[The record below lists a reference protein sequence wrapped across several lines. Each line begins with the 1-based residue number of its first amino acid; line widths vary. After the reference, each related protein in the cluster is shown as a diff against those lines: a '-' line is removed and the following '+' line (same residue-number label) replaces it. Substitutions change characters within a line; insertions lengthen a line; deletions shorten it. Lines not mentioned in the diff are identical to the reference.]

1 MKETYPIL
9 TIRKG
14 REEAISRK
22 HPWIFSGAIFSKPD
36 NLTDGD
42 VVRVLDYKENH
53 LATGHYHDGSIMV
66 RILSFKDSGIDQGFW
81 NRKMKSAYEYR
92 NSIGLIDNPNTN
104 AFRFIH
110 GEGDG
115 ISGLIVDIYNNN
127 AVVQCHSVGCY
138 RDIKY
143 ICSAIDYAFGG
154 TLECIYVKS
163 KDSLPSSFEEY
174 DQDYYA
180 KGEPSSTEILENGV
194 RFAINWE
201 EGQKTGFFLDQRD
214 NRKVLGEFSKDKSV
228 LNCFCYTGGFSMYA
242 LTNGASYVH
251 SMDVSKPAMEM
262 VAKNHELNGFGEI
275 HKMDDANVMH
285 ALSDESIPKYDVVI
299 IDPPA
304 FAKSIK
310 KRHNAVQ
317 AYKRLNIMALKKVKH
332 KGYLFTFS
340 CSQVVGPELFYN
352 TIRSAAIESGR
363 SIRIVRHLT
372 QGPDHPINI
381 YHPEGNYLKGLV
393 LYVE

>member
-1 MKETYPIL
+1 MKDTYPII

-14 REEAISRK
+14 KEEAISRR
-22 HPWIFSGAIFSKPD
+22 HPWIFSGAIYSKPSD
-36 NLTDGD
+36 LTDGQ
-42 VVRVLDYKENH
+42 VVRVVDFKGKH

-66 RILSFKDSGIDQGFW
+66 RILSFKDVAIDQGFW
-81 NRKMKSAYEYR
+81 NRTMKSAYAYR
-92 NSIGLIDNPNTN
+92 KSLGLIENSETN

-115 ISGLIVDIYNNN
+115 VSGLIIDIYNNN
-127 AVVQCHSVGCY
+127 AVIQCHSVGCY
-138 RDIKY
+138 RDVKY
-143 ICSAIDYAFGG
+143 ISTALDYAFGG
-154 TLECIYVKS
+154 GLDCIYIKS
-163 KDSLPSSFEEY
+163 KDSLPSSFDGHEE
-174 DQDYYA
+174 DYYI
-180 KGEPSSTEILENGV
+180 KGNPSSTEIVENGIK
-194 RFAINWE
+194 FAINWE
-201 EGQKTGFFLDQRD
+201 EGQKTGFFLDQRE
-214 NRKVLGEFSKDKSV
+214 NRHKLAQFSEGKTV
-228 LNCFCYTGGFSMYA
+228 LNCFCYTGGFSIYA
-242 LTNGASYVH
+242 LANGASSVH
-251 SMDVSKPAMEM
+251 SIDVSKSAMEM
-262 VAKNHELNGFGEI
+262 VAKNHKINEFGDN
-275 HKMDDANVMH
+275 HVMDDANVMH
-285 ALSDESIPKYDVVI
+285 LLGDEKLQKFDVVV

-304 FAKSIK
+304 FAKSVK

-332 KGYLFTFS
+332 KGHLFTFS

-363 SIRIVRHLT
+363 KIRIVHHLS

>member
-1 MKETYPIL
+1 MKDKYPVL
-9 TIRKG
+9 TVRKG
-14 REEAISRK
+14 KEEAISRK
-22 HPWIFSGAIFSKPD
+22 HPWIFSGAIFSKPEG
-36 NLTDGD
+36 LKDGD
-42 VVRVLDYKENH
+42 VVRVLNAKGKH

-66 RILSFKDSGIDQGFW
+66 RILSFKDVSVDQGFW
-81 NRKMKSAYEYR
+81 NKKMKSALEYR
-92 NSIGLIDNPNTN
+92 QSIGLIDNPKTN

-115 ISGLIVDIYNNN
+115 VSGLIIDIYNNN
-127 AVVQCHSVGCY
+127 AVVQCHSVGCF
-138 RDIKY
+138 RDVKY
-143 ICSAIDYAFGG
+143 ICSALDYAFGG
-154 TLECIYVKS
+154 NLDSIYIKS
-163 KDSLPSSFEEY
+163 KDSLPSSFEGYEE
-174 DQDYYA
+174 DYYA
-180 KGEPSSTEILENGV
+180 KGSPSSTEIMENGV
-194 RFAINWE
+194 QFAINWE

-214 NRKVLGEFSKDKSV
+214 NRKILGEFSKGKSV

-242 LTNGASYVH
+242 LANGASDVH
-251 SMDVSKPAMEM
+251 SIDVSKSAMEM
-262 VAKNHELNGFGEI
+262 VAKNHEINEFGDN
-275 HKMDDANVMH
+275 HTMDDANVMH
-285 ALSDESIPKYDVVI
+285 ALADDSIPKYDVVI

-304 FAKSIK
+304 FAKSVK

-363 SIRIVRHLT
+363 SIRIVHHLT

>member
-1 MKETYPIL
+1 MKEKYPIL

-36 NLTDGD
+36 HLKDGD

-53 LATGHYHDGSIMV
+53 LATGHFHDGSIMV
-66 RILSFKDSGIDQGFW
+66 RILSFKDSSIDQGFW
-81 NRKMKSAYEYR
+81 NKKMKSAYEFR
-92 NSIGLIDNPNTN
+92 KSIGMIDNPNTN
-104 AFRFIH
+104 AYRFIH

-115 ISGLIVDIYNNN
+115 ISGLIIDIYNNN

-143 ICSAIDYAFGG
+143 ICSALDYAFGG

-174 DQDYYA
+174 EQDYYA

-214 NRKVLGEFSKDKSV
+214 NRAVLGDFSKDKTV

-242 LTNGASYVH
+242 LNNGASYVH
-251 SMDVSKPAMEM
+251 SMDVSKTAMEM
-262 VAKNHELNGFGEI
+262 VAKNHNLNEFGEN

-285 ALSDESIPKYDVVI
+285 ALADDSIPKFDVVI

-304 FAKSIK
+304 FAKSVK

-317 AYKRLNIMALKKVKH
+317 AYKRLNKMALKKVKH

-363 SIRIVRHLT
+363 NIRIVRHLT

-393 LYVE
+393 LFVE

>member
-1 MKETYPIL
+1 MKDKYPTL
-9 TIRKG
+9 VLKRGK
-14 REEAISRK
+14 EEAINRK
-22 HPWIFSGAIFSKPD
+22 HPWIFSGAIYQKP
-36 NLTDGD
+36 NGLEDGQ
-42 VVRVLDYKENH
+42 VVRLVNQKGHH
-53 LATGHYHDGSIMV
+53 LVTGHYHDGSIML
-66 RILSFKDSGIDQGFW
+66 RILSFEDVNIDQGFW
-81 NRKMKSAYEYR
+81 NKKMKSAYDYR
-92 NSIGLIDNPNTN
+92 QSIGLIDNPNTN

-115 ISGLIVDIYNNN
+115 VSGLIIDIYNNN
-127 AVVQCHSVGCY
+127 AVVQCHSIGCY
-138 RDIKY
+138 KDIRY
-143 ICSAIDYAFGG
+143 ITSALDFAFGG
-154 TLECIYVKS
+154 KLDCIYVKS
-163 KDSLPSSFEEY
+163 KDSLPSAYDGY

-194 RFAINWE
+194 KFAINWE

-214 NRKVLGEFSKDKSV
+214 NRRILGQFSKGKSV

-242 LTNGASYVH
+242 LANGASSVY
-251 SMDVSKPAMEM
+251 SLDVSKTAMAM
-262 VAKNHELNGFGEI
+262 VAKNHELNEYADI
-275 HKMDDANVMH
+275 HKMEDANVMH
-285 ALSDESIPKYDVVI
+285 VLADKEIPKHDVVI

-304 FAKSIK
+304 FAKSVK

-317 AYKRLNIMALKKVKH
+317 AYKRLNIMALKKVNKG
-332 KGYLFTFS
+332 GYLFTFS
-340 CSQVVGPELFYN
+340 CSQVVGSELFYN

-363 SIRIVRHLT
+363 NIRIVHHLT

>member
-1 MKETYPIL
+1 MKDKYSIL
-9 TIRKG
+9 TVRKG
-14 REEAISRK
+14 KEEAISRR
-22 HPWIFSGAIFSKPD
+22 HPWIFSGAIYSKPD
-36 NLTDGD
+36 HLTNGE
-42 VVRVLDYKENH
+42 VVRVADHKGKH

-66 RILSFKDSGIDQGFW
+66 RILSFKDVAIDQGFW
-81 NRKMKSAYEYR
+81 NKKMKSAYEFR
-92 NSIGLIDNPNTN
+92 QSLGLIDNPQTN

-115 ISGLIVDIYNNN
+115 ASGLIIDIYNGN

-143 ICSAIDYAFGG
+143 ICTALDYAFDGS
-154 TLECIYVKS
+154 LKSIYVKS

-174 DQDYYA
+174 DEDYYA
-180 KGEPSSTEILENGV
+180 KGEPSSAEILENGV
-194 RFAINWE
+194 KFAINWE

-214 NRKVLGEFSKDKSV
+214 NRRILGAFSKGKTV

-242 LTNGASYVH
+242 LANGAASVH
-251 SMDVSKPAMEM
+251 SIDVSKSAMEM
-262 VAKNHELNGFGEI
+262 VDKNHQLNGFGSN
-275 HKMDDANVMH
+275 HTMDDANVMH
-285 ALSDESIPKYDVVI
+285 ALTDEKIAKHDIVI

-304 FAKSIK
+304 FAKSVK

-352 TIRSAAIESGR
+352 TIRSAAIESKR
-363 SIRIVRHLT
+363 KIRIVHHLT

>member
-1 MKETYPIL
+1 MKDKYPIL
-9 TIRKG
+9 SVRKG
-14 REEAISRK
+14 KEEAISRR

-36 NLTDGD
+36 NLKDGD
-42 VVRVLDYKENH
+42 VVRVLDHKGEH

-66 RILSFKDSGIDQGFW
+66 RILSFKDVTVDQGFW

-92 NSIGLIDNPNTN
+92 QSIGLTDNFDTN

-115 ISGLIVDIYNNN
+115 ISGLIIDIYNNN
-127 AVVQCHSVGCY
+127 AVVQCHSIGCY

-143 ICSAIDYAFGG
+143 ICTALDYVFDGKM
-154 TLECIYVKS
+154 ESIYIKS

-174 DQDYYA
+174 EKDYYV
-180 KGEPSSTEILENGV
+180 KGSSASTEILENGV
-194 RFAINWE
+194 KFTINWE

-214 NRKVLGEFSKDKSV
+214 NRRILGNFSEGKSV

-242 LTNGASYVH
+242 LANKATTVH
-251 SMDVSKPAMEM
+251 SIDVSKPAMEM
-262 VAKNHELNGFGEI
+262 VAKNHSLNGFGDN
-275 HKMDDANVMH
+275 HTMDDANVMH
-285 ALSDESIPKYDVVI
+285 ALADDTIPKYDVVI

-363 SIRIVRHLT
+363 TIRIVHHLT

-381 YHPEGNYLKGLV
+381 YHPEGNYLKGLI

>member
-1 MKETYPIL
+1 MKDKYPMLIV
-9 TIRKG
+9 RKG
-14 REEAISRK
+14 KEDAISRK
-22 HPWIFSGAIFSKPD
+22 HPWIFSGAFYSKPD
-36 NLTDGD
+36 NLSDGE
-42 VVRVLDYKENH
+42 VVRVIDHKGKH
-53 LATGHYHDGSIMV
+53 LATGHYHNGSIMV
-66 RILSFKDSGIDQGFW
+66 RILSFKDVTIDQGFW
-81 NRKMKSAYEYR
+81 NKKMKSAYEYR
-92 NSIGLIDNPNTN
+92 QSIGLIDNKKTN

-115 ISGLIVDIYNNN
+115 VSGLIIDIYNKN

-138 RDIKY
+138 RDVKY
-143 ICSAIDYAFGG
+143 ICSALDYAFNGS
-154 TLECIYVKS
+154 LECIYIKS
-163 KDSLPSSFEEY
+163 KDSLPTSFEDY

-180 KGEPSSTEILENGV
+180 KGSPSSTEILENGV

-214 NRKVLGEFSKDKSV
+214 NRRILGEFSNDKTV

-242 LTNGASYVH
+242 LANGATSVH
-251 SMDVSKPAMEM
+251 SIDVSKPAMEM
-262 VAKNHELNGFGEI
+262 VAKNHKLNAFDNN
-275 HKMDDANVMH
+275 HVLDDANVMH
-285 ALSDESIPKYDVVI
+285 ALSDEKIPKYDVVI

-304 FAKSIK
+304 FAKSVK

-317 AYKRLNIMALKKVKH
+317 AYKRLNIMALKKVNH

-363 SIRIVRHLT
+363 TIRIVHHLT

>member
-1 MKETYPIL
+1 MKDKYPIL
-9 TIRKG
+9 SVRKG
-14 REEAISRK
+14 KEEAISRR
-22 HPWIFSGAIFSKPD
+22 HPWIFSGAIFSKPEG
-36 NLTDGD
+36 LTDGD
-42 VVRVLDYKENH
+42 VVRVLDHKGDH

-66 RILSFKDSGIDQGFW
+66 RILSFKDVTVDQGFW
-81 NRKMKSAYEYR
+81 NRKMKAAYEYR
-92 NSIGLIDNPNTN
+92 QSIGVIDNPNTN

-115 ISGLIVDIYNNN
+115 ISGLIIDIYNNN
-127 AVVQCHSVGCY
+127 AVVQCHSIGCY

-143 ICSAIDYAFGG
+143 ICTALDYAFGG
-154 TLECIYVKS
+154 NLECIYIKS
-163 KDSLPSSFEEY
+163 KDSLPSSFEAY
-174 DQDYYA
+174 DQDYYV
-180 KGEPSSTEILENGV
+180 KGTPSSTEIIENGV
-194 RFAINWE
+194 KFNINWE

-214 NRKVLGEFSKDKSV
+214 NRRILGEFSKGKSV

-242 LTNGASYVH
+242 LANEATNVH
-251 SMDVSKPAMEM
+251 SIDVSKPAMEM
-262 VAKNHELNGFGEI
+262 LAKNHQINEFGDN
-275 HKMDDANVMH
+275 HTMDDANVMH
-285 ALSDESIPKYDVVI
+285 ALADDSISKYDVVI

-363 SIRIVRHLT
+363 TIRIVHHLT

>member
-1 MKETYPIL
+1 MKENYPTL
-9 TIRKG
+9 TVRKG
-14 REEAISRK
+14 KEEAISRR
-22 HPWIFSGAIFSKPD
+22 HPWIFSGAIYSKPD
-36 NLTDGD
+36 QLNDGE
-42 VVRVLDYKENH
+42 VVRVLDYKGRH

-66 RILSFKDSGIDQGFW
+66 RILSFDDVRIDQGFW
-81 NRKMKSAYEYR
+81 NKKMKSAYEYR
-92 NSIGLIDNPNTN
+92 QSLGLIDDPSTN

-115 ISGLIVDIYNNN
+115 VSGLIVDIYAKH

-143 ICSAIDYAFGG
+143 ICAALDYAFEG
-154 TLECIYVKS
+154 TLKSIYIKS
-163 KDSLPSSFEEY
+163 KDSLPSGFQEYEE
-174 DQDYYA
+174 DYYA
-180 KGEPSSTEILENGV
+180 KGGSSVAEIIENGV
-194 RFAINWE
+194 RFKINWE

-214 NRKVLGEFSKDKSV
+214 NRRILGSFSKGKTV

-242 LTNGASYVH
+242 LAQGAALVH
-251 SMDVSKPAMEM
+251 SIDVSKLAMEM
-262 VAKNHELNGFGEI
+262 VAQNHTLNGFGDN
-275 HKMDDANVMH
+275 HTMDDANVMH
-285 ALSDESIPKYDVVI
+285 ALADRSIPKYDVVI

-304 FAKSIK
+304 FAKSVK

-317 AYKRLNIMALKKVKH
+317 AYKRLNIMAFKKVKP

-352 TIRSAAIESGR
+352 TIRSAAIESKR
-363 SIRIVRHLT
+363 TIRIVHHLT

-381 YHPEGNYLKGLV
+381 YHPEGNYLKGLI
-393 LYVE
+393 LFVE

>member
-1 MKETYPIL
+1 MKENYPIL
-9 TIRKG
+9 SVRKG
-14 REEAISRK
+14 KEEAISRK
-22 HPWIFSGAIFSKPD
+22 HPWIFSGAIFSKPE
-36 NLTDGD
+36 NLSDGE
-42 VVRVLDYKENH
+42 VVRVLDQKGKH
-53 LATGHYHDGSIMV
+53 LATGHYHEGSIMV
-66 RILSFKDSGIDQGFW
+66 RILSFKDVSIDQGFW
-81 NRKMKSAYEYR
+81 NKKMKSAYEFR
-92 NSIGLIDNPNTN
+92 QSIGLIDNPNTN
-104 AFRFIH
+104 AFRFIN

-115 ISGLIVDIYNNN
+115 VSGLIVDFYNNN

-143 ICSAIDYAFGG
+143 ICTALDYAFGG
-154 TLECIYVKS
+154 KLECIYVKS
-163 KDSLPSSFEEY
+163 KDSLPTSYEDY
-174 DQDYYA
+174 NQDYYA
-180 KGEPSSTEILENGV
+180 KGSPSTTEILENGV
-194 RFAINWE
+194 RFTINWE

-214 NRKVLGEFSKDKSV
+214 NRQILGEFSKGKTV

-242 LTNGASYVH
+242 LANEASFVH

-262 VAKNHELNGFGEI
+262 VAKNHTLNQFGEN
-275 HKMDDANVMH
+275 HTMDDANVMH
-285 ALSDESIPKYDVVI
+285 ALSDENLPKYDVVI
-299 IDPPA
+299 VDPPA
-304 FAKSIK
+304 FAKSVK

-317 AYKRLNIMALKKVKH
+317 AYKRLNIMALKKVNY

-340 CSQVVGPELFYN
+340 CSQVVGPELFYH

-363 SIRIVRHLT
+363 KIRIVHHLT